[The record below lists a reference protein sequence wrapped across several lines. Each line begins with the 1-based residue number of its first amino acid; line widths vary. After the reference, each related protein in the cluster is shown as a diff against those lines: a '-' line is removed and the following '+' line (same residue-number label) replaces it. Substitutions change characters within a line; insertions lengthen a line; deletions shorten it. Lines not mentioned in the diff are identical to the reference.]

1 VNVQSIAERK
11 LECTITFL
19 TKNEINMEDV
29 VRARNLQCMQ
39 IAGKYGV
46 FFNVMPKLHY
56 TPLLYYKNLHISN
69 MP

>member
-1 VNVQSIAERK
+1 
-11 LECTITFL
+11 
-19 TKNEINMEDV
+19 MEDV

-56 TPLLYYKNLHISN
+56 TPLLHYKNLHISN